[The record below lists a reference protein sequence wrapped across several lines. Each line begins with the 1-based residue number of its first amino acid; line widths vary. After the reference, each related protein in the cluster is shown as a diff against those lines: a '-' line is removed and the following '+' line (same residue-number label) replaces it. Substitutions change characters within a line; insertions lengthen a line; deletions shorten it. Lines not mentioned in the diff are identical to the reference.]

1 MKPLIGRLEERPN
14 LNDPAMIDGVFVPL
28 RAAELDSGASR
39 SFVNGVKI
47 LSFSADSSEVRM
59 FPIHTSSSTTRR
71 FLDPKYSSIRT
82 LTFRWEEEDF
92 PGFDEFLEN
101 LPSGFAKDPDYGLG
115 LLKPC
120 NRIVRLIEEH
130 TSCQEISFVEGDD
143 ITRDGRVLR
152 FGLNRFSDI
161 WKELNRIDGRGSRA
175 TSRVK
180 DAYVHNDLASSL
192 NLDETSYN
200 LGRHPMSKFVAKAAA
215 DEEELTETEQDSLI
229 DVVVSES
236 ISLANERPA
245 RFQKLH
251 REVELVNLDLLIK
264 TYEESLGKKTSEA
277 HWQNFFDANAFA
289 LQQIFGA
296 PMVIAQSGATVGGG
310 RFNGSGD
317 KIADYLVKN
326 TLTNNIALVEI
337 KKPTTPLLGKEYRSG
352 IYGASTELDGAITQ
366 VLDQAYQ
373 LTTNFATMKHNT
385 RNYDLEAYA
394 ISCFV
399 IAGRSPAVQ
408 ESNRQKSF
416 ELYRANSRNVK
427 VVTYDEVLA
436 QLKIL
441 RTFLQ
446 PPTTTKD
453 PETLHKVDDHG

>member
-14 LNDPAMIDGVFVPL
+14 PDDPATIDGFFVPL
-28 RAAELDSGASR
+28 RTAKSDARESR
-39 SFVNGVKI
+39 SAINGVKI
-47 LSFSADSSEVRM
+47 LSFSSDYSEIRM
-59 FPIHTSSSTTRR
+59 FPIHTSSSMNRN
-71 FLDPKYSSIRT
+71 FLSPKYSEIRT

-92 PGFDEFLEN
+92 PGFEEFLEN

-115 LLKPC
+115 LLKQC

-130 TSCQEISFVEGDD
+130 TSCQEIAFVEGSEVAD
-143 ITRDGRVLR
+143 DGRVLS
-152 FGLNRFSDI
+152 FGLSRFADI

-180 DAYVHNDLASSL
+180 NAYVHNDLASAL
-192 NLDETSYN
+192 NLDETGYS
-200 LGRHPMSKFVAKAAA
+200 LGRHPISRFVAKAAA

-236 ISLANERPA
+236 MALAEERPA
-245 RFQKLH
+245 GFQKLH
-251 REVELVNLDLLIK
+251 REVELVNLDRLIK

-277 HWQNFFDANAFA
+277 HWQDFFDVNAFA

-310 RFNGSGD
+310 RFDGSGD

-326 TLTNNIALVEI
+326 TLTNNVALVEI

-373 LTTNFATMKHNT
+373 LMTNFATMKNNT
-385 RNYDLEAYA
+385 RSYDLEAYA

-408 ESNRQKSF
+408 DPDRQKSF

-441 RTFLQ
+441 RTFLRPQ
-446 PPTTTKD
+446 TTMKD
-453 PETLHKVDDHG
+453 SETSRKVE